1 MELQMYAELVMNA
14 VAGGATLYVMFLLFV
29 REVGK

>member
-1 MELQMYAELVMNA
+1 MELQMYAEVILNA